1 MRLTAGLY
9 ITLFSLSA
17 LTAGSCPA
25 AGSPGL
31 APLPAAAVSPSET
44 TNSVPPPTTT
54 VPPTPT
60 PTPTPAPV
68 PAMTTAPNLQNL
80 YQNPEGKRLPE
91 AIIFYNSANPC
102 FGCQQ
107 AINMAV
113 RILRKN
119 YRGRMHAYLID
130 AAKHPGFI
138 SAFKLRGPLN
148 LVLVRISDGASFG
161 YAKISGLQ
169 SETGDADA
177 FAALITEKVGNFLN
191 LLPEN

>member
-1 MRLTAGLY
+1 MHLTAGLY
-9 ITLFSLSA
+9 IILFSLSA
-17 LTAGSCPA
+17 LTAASRPA
-25 AGSPGL
+25 AGSSGFPPS
-31 APLPAAAVSPSET
+31 PLAAVFPAGNSGTSPF
-44 TNSVPPPTTT
+44 
-54 VPPTPT
+54 
-60 PTPTPAPV
+60 PAD
-68 PAMTTAPNLQNL
+68 TAPNLQNL

-113 RILRKN
+113 RVLRKN

-130 AAKHPGFI
+130 AAKHPEFI
-138 SAFKLRGPLN
+138 STFKLRGPLS

-177 FAALITEKVGNFLN
+177 FTTLITEKVGNFLN
-191 LLPEN
+191 LLQEN

>member
-1 MRLTAGLY
+1 MHLTAGLY
-9 ITLFSLSA
+9 IILFSLSA
-17 LTAGSCPA
+17 LTAASRPA

-44 TNSVPPPTTT
+44 ANSVPPPSPLAA
-54 VPPTPT
+54 VF
-60 PTPTPAPV
+60 PAGNSG
-68 PAMTTAPNLQNL
+68 TAPFPADTAPDLQNL

-113 RILRKN
+113 RVLRKN

-130 AAKHPGFI
+130 AAKHPEFI
-138 SAFKLRGPLN
+138 STFKLRGPLS

>member
-1 MRLTAGLY
+1 MRLTSGLY
-9 ITLFSLSA
+9 IILFSLSA
-17 LTAGSCPA
+17 LTAASRPA
-25 AGSPGL
+25 AGSPGFPPS
-31 APLPAAAVSPSET
+31 PLAAVFPAG
-44 TNSVPPPTTT
+44 NSGTAQF
-54 VPPTPT
+54 
-60 PTPTPAPV
+60 PAD
-68 PAMTTAPNLQNL
+68 TAPNLQNL

-113 RILRKN
+113 RVLRKN

-130 AAKHPGFI
+130 AAKHPEFI
-138 SAFKLRGPLN
+138 STFKLRGPLS

-177 FAALITEKVGNFLN
+177 FTALITEKVGNFLN

>member
-1 MRLTAGLY
+1 MHLTAGLY
-9 ITLFSLSA
+9 IILFSLSA
-17 LTAGSCPA
+17 LTAASRPA
-25 AGSPGL
+25 AGSPGFPPS
-31 APLPAAAVSPSET
+31 PLAAVFPAG
-44 TNSVPPPTTT
+44 NSG
-54 VPPTPT
+54 
-60 PTPTPAPV
+60 
-68 PAMTTAPNLQNL
+68 TAPFPADTAPDLQNL

-107 AINMAV
+107 A
-113 RILRKN
+113 
-119 YRGRMHAYLID
+119 MHAYLID
-130 AAKHPGFI
+130 AAKHPEFI
-138 SAFKLRGPLN
+138 STFKLRGPLS

-177 FAALITEKVGNFLN
+177 FTALITEKVGNFLN

>member
-1 MRLTAGLY
+1 MHLTAGLY
-9 ITLFSLSA
+9 IILFSLSA
-17 LTAGSCPA
+17 LTAASRPA
-25 AGSPGL
+25 AGSPGF
-31 APLPAAAVSPSET
+31 PPSPHAAVFPAG
-44 TNSVPPPTTT
+44 NSGTAPF
-54 VPPTPT
+54 
-60 PTPTPAPV
+60 PAD
-68 PAMTTAPNLQNL
+68 TAPNLQNL

-113 RILRKN
+113 RVLRKN

-130 AAKHPGFI
+130 AAKHPEFI
-138 SAFKLRGPLN
+138 STFKLRGPLS
-148 LVLVRISDGASFG
+148 LVFVRISDGASFG

>member
-1 MRLTAGLY
+1 MHLTAGLY
-9 ITLFSLSA
+9 IILFSLSA
-17 LTAGSCPA
+17 LTAASRPA
-25 AGSPGL
+25 AGSPGFPPS
-31 APLPAAAVSPSET
+31 PLAAVF
-44 TNSVPPPTTT
+44 
-54 VPPTPT
+54 
-60 PTPTPAPV
+60 PAGITQLSDEPI
-68 PAMTTAPNLQNL
+68 PD

-113 RILRKN
+113 RVLRKN

-130 AAKHPGFI
+130 AAKHPEFI
-138 SAFKLRGPLN
+138 STFKLRGPLS

-177 FAALITEKVGNFLN
+177 FTALITEKVGNFLN

>member
-1 MRLTAGLY
+1 
-9 ITLFSLSA
+9 
-17 LTAGSCPA
+17 
-25 AGSPGL
+25 
-31 APLPAAAVSPSET
+31 
-44 TNSVPPPTTT
+44 
-54 VPPTPT
+54 
-60 PTPTPAPV
+60 
-68 PAMTTAPNLQNL
+68 MTTAPNLQNL

-113 RILRKN
+113 RVLRKN

-130 AAKHPGFI
+130 AAKHPEFI
-138 SAFKLRGPLN
+138 STFKLRGPLS

-177 FAALITEKVGNFLN
+177 FTTLITEKVGNFLN

>member
-1 MRLTAGLY
+1 MHLTAGLY
-9 ITLFSLSA
+9 IILFSLSA
-17 LTAGSCPA
+17 LTAASRPA
-25 AGSPGL
+25 AGSPGF
-31 APLPAAAVSPSET
+31 APYPLAAVFPAG
-44 TNSVPPPTTT
+44 NSGTAPF
-54 VPPTPT
+54 
-60 PTPTPAPV
+60 PAD
-68 PAMTTAPNLQNL
+68 TAPNLQNL

-113 RILRKN
+113 RVLRKN

-130 AAKHPGFI
+130 AAKHPEFI
-138 SAFKLRGPLN
+138 STFKLRGPLS

-177 FAALITEKVGNFLN
+177 FTTLITEKVGNFLN

>member
-1 MRLTAGLY
+1 MHLTAGLY
-9 ITLFSLSA
+9 IILFSLSV
-17 LTAGSCPA
+17 LTTPHHHVAKA
-25 AGSPGL
+25 ASL
-31 APLPAAAVSPSET
+31 ASLPTSIVSPAKSPCFHPTATATVSPTET
-44 TNSVPPPTTT
+44 ATLVSLS
-54 VPPTPT
+54 
-60 PTPTPAPV
+60 
-68 PAMTTAPNLQNL
+68 TAATPNLQNL
-80 YQNPEGKRLPE
+80 YQNPEEKRLPE

-113 RILRKN
+113 RVLRKN

-130 AAKHPGFI
+130 AAKHPEFI
-138 SAFKLRGPLN
+138 STFKLRGPLS